1 MANSGNHAAT
11 IQGHLEPAGYEQ
23 ITSLNTVKGLTPT
36 DQAKLCLI
44 QPQTKD
50 VMWRDDGTNP
60 SSTVGMFLAANDT
73 LVYTGKFSAIK
84 FIETSAS
91 AKINVTYYK

>member
-23 ITSLNTVKGLTPT
+23 ISTLSAAKGLTPP
-36 DQAKLCLI
+36 DQAKLALI

-50 VMWRDDGTNP
+50 ISWRDDGTSP
-60 SSTVGMFLAANDT
+60 TASVGMFLAANDT
-73 LVYTGKFSAIK
+73 LVYTGVFSAIK